1 MFNWFDL
8 MRQAQTSAGM
18 ETLAQQYN
26 LSGEQAQKAMAAF
39 LPAFAMGLQQAA
51 TRSDPASLLQT
62 MTADAYRNFWQ
73 IAGQTFSSQA
83 QREGRR
89 LLDQLFGSDE
99 TSRRIA
105 HQAADYTGLGI
116 DVMQQML
123 PIMAGIFAGGMYQ
136 MATAQ
141 AKALQALAPSES
153 SSRRRQVA
161 DPWAELWAAWL
172 GTGQAEARTAR
183 NPFEDYMASFIPK
196 ATEQRKEPQDAAPAP
211 APWESMM
218 DVGREMQEQYLASLQ
233 AIFQDTRKPEKA
245 KD

>member
-8 MRQAQTSAGM
+8 MRQAQTSAGV
-18 ETLAQQYN
+18 EALTRQYN

-51 TRSDPASLLQT
+51 PRSDPGAFLQA

-73 IAGQTFSSQA
+73 AAGQSFSSQA

-99 TSRRIA
+99 ISRRIA
-105 HQAADYTGLGI
+105 HQAADYAGLGV
-116 DVMQQML
+116 DVMQQIL
-123 PIMAGIFAGGMYQ
+123 PVMAGIFAGSMYQ

-141 AKALQALAPSES
+141 AKALQAPVPSED
-153 SSRRRQVA
+153 SSRRRQAA
-161 DPWAELWAAWL
+161 DPWTELWTAWL
-172 GTGQAEARTAR
+172 GSGRTETKTAR
-183 NPFEDYMASFIPK
+183 NPFEDYMTSFIPK
-196 ATEQRKEPQDAAPAP
+196 ASEPRKEPQEAAPAP

-218 DVGREMQEQYLASLQ
+218 DAGREMQEQYLASLQ